1 VFLVG
6 ALVAVSAAGCG
17 GSGEAG
23 AGEGKVQAT
32 TTTTMITDLVR
43 QIGGD
48 RVEVTGL
55 MGPGVDPH
63 LYRASQ
69 GDVSAL
75 PEADAS
81 STTGSS
87 SRARWRT
94 SWRRPASRSPR
105 YR

>member
-1 VFLVG
+1 MGIGIRMGKRAKAAGSGLRRWTVVALAG
-6 ALVAVSAAGCG
+6 CLVAVLAAGCG

-23 AGEGKVQAT
+23 ASEEKIKAT

-43 QIGGD
+43 QVGGD

-75 PEADAS
+75 
-81 STTGSS
+81 
-87 SRARWRT
+87 
-94 SWRRPASRSPR
+94 
-105 YR
+105 